1 MIFSVVIPVY
11 NVKDYLPKCIDSVLA
26 QDFTDYEVILIDDG
40 STDGESG
47 AICDRYAAAHPERI
61 RAIHK
66 PNGGVGEARNVG
78 IEAAQGEYLI
88 FIDSDDYIAPGMF
101 RVLSDA
107 VARFG
112 SDIIGFG
119 AALEANGVVVKELVD
134 RLPTDRTFTLAD
146 TPELMQ
152 TMPSPWSRIWRR
164 SLFLDSGVRYPA
176 RIWYE
181 DLCTSV
187 KLLALA
193 RSAAFVPDILYYY
206 VDRTN
211 SITRNTN
218 TARNA
223 ELFTAFDNLLD
234 WYRENGLFERYYNEL
249 SRLAVDHVLLAAS
262 VRVLRVDPQSELLD
276 RFQDYVQAQ
285 FPDYME
291 NPYLQTLSRSHKLIL
306 RLLRQRKY
314 RTVRMLF
321 AVKDKLGCAPGL
333 EEAMKFSVIIPVYN
347 GWEYLRACV
356 DSVLEQTGADFEIL
370 LVDDG
375 STDGESGALCDTLAR
390 EHPDCIRVLH
400 KPNGGAGDARNAA
413 LPLAQGDYVLF
424 LDSDDSYTPEAFA
437 VLSAALEALAS
448 DVCYFGLRMT
458 GDNDGA
464 VFTDDLPLRTPLTLP
479 ETPALLLNRPS
490 ACIAAWRRTLF
501 TGTDIRFRARGWGE
515 DLCMTRKMLTAARSV
530 VILPDVL
537 YLYRQH
543 AGSVT
548 KRALDANAEI
558 MDAID
563 DVLTWYQARGLFE
576 QYENELGKLC
586 VDNVLYDASVRIL
599 KAQSTHPLLPQLLDF
614 TAARFPDYRHNP
626 YLKGY
631 PARKKLVL
639 SLLGKK
645 QYRAVHMLFAAAG
658 H

>member
-26 QDFTDYEVILIDDG
+26 QDFEDYEVILIDDG

-88 FIDSDDYIAPGMF
+88 FIDSDDYIAPNMF
-101 RVLSDA
+101 RVLADA

-134 RLPTDRTFTLAD
+134 PLPADRTFTLAD

-193 RSAAFVPDILYYY
+193 KSAAFVPDILYYY

-223 ELFTAFDNLLD
+223 ELFTAFDNLLG

-262 VRVLRVDPQSELLD
+262 VRVLRVDPESELLD
-276 RFQDYVQAQ
+276 PV
-285 FPDYME
+285 
-291 NPYLQTLSRSHKLIL
+291 SGL
-306 RLLRQRKY
+306 RAG
-314 RTVRMLF
+314 TV
-321 AVKDKLGCAPGL
+321 PGL
-333 EEAMKFSVIIPVYN
+333 SGKPVP
-347 GWEYLRACV
+347 
-356 DSVLEQTGADFEIL
+356 AD
-370 LVDDG
+370 
-375 STDGESGALCDTLAR
+375 A
-390 EHPDCIRVLH
+390 
-400 KPNGGAGDARNAA
+400 
-413 LPLAQGDYVLF
+413 LAQPQADPAPAAAAQIPHRADALRREGQ
-424 LDSDDSYTPEAFA
+424 AR
-437 VLSAALEALAS
+437 LSARTGGNYEIQ
-448 DVCYFGLRMT
+448 CHHPGL
-458 GDNDGA
+458 
-464 VFTDDLPLRTPLTLP
+464 
-479 ETPALLLNRPS
+479 
-490 ACIAAWRRTLF
+490 
-501 TGTDIRFRARGWGE
+501 
-515 DLCMTRKMLTAARSV
+515 
-530 VILPDVL
+530 
-537 YLYRQH
+537 
-543 AGSVT
+543 
-548 KRALDANAEI
+548 
-558 MDAID
+558 
-563 DVLTWYQARGLFE
+563 
-576 QYENELGKLC
+576 
-586 VDNVLYDASVRIL
+586 
-599 KAQSTHPLLPQLLDF
+599 
-614 TAARFPDYRHNP
+614 
-626 YLKGY
+626 
-631 PARKKLVL
+631 
-639 SLLGKK
+639 
-645 QYRAVHMLFAAAG
+645 
-658 H
+658 